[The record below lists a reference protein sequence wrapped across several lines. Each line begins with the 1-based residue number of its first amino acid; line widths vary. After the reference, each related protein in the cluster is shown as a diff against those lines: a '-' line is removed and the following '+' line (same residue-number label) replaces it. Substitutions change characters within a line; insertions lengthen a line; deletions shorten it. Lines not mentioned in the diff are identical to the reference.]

1 MSTPL
6 RLAGVIR
13 ESVVDGPGWRF
24 VVFSQGC
31 RHNCEGCQNPQT
43 HDFYGGYM
51 SDVDKIITEIK
62 KDPLLKGVTLS
73 GGDPFE
79 QAENFSVL
87 AKEVHG
93 LGLDVVTYTGYTFE
107 QLYKGMEKNEGW
119 RHLLS
124 ETDILIDGKFV
135 LSKKSLN
142 CKFRGSTNQRVI
154 DAKKSLAAG
163 KAVETE
169 I

>member
-1 MSTPL
+1 MAAPL

-24 VVFSQGC
+24 VVFAQGC
-31 RHNCEGCQNPQT
+31 PHHCEGCHNPQT
-43 HDFYGGYM
+43 HDYNGGYM
-51 SDVDKIITEIK
+51 SDTDKVIEEIK

-79 QAENFSVL
+79 QAESFSVL
-87 AKEVHG
+87 AREIHK

-107 QLYKGMEKNEGW
+107 QLFKGMTKNDGW
-119 RHLLS
+119 RRLLE
-124 ETDILIDGKFV
+124 ETDILIDGRFE

>member
-1 MSTPL
+1 
-6 RLAGVIR
+6 
-13 ESVVDGPGWRF
+13 
-24 VVFSQGC
+24 
-31 RHNCEGCQNPQT
+31 
-43 HDFYGGYM
+43 
-51 SDVDKIITEIK
+51 
-62 KDPLLKGVTLS
+62 
-73 GGDPFE
+73 
-79 QAENFSVL
+79 
-87 AKEVHG
+87 
-93 LGLDVVTYTGYTFE
+93 
-107 QLYKGMEKNEGW
+107 MEKNEGW

-135 LSKKSLN
+135 LSKKSLD